1 MEEAEGK
8 AFCQIVQTME
18 DAGGKEAS
26 CKMVQRPDLLDYV
39 CIIFFDKHS
48 PPASA
53 L

>member
-1 MEEAEGK
+1 MEKAEGK

-18 DAGGKEAS
+18 DAGGKAS

-39 CIIFFDKHS
+39 CIIFFVIHS